1 MENVMAVLGN
11 MSFEIVSIM
20 FYAIRYQISF
30 CNYIRDHN
38 QQIKKMCLG
47 AQEKQI
53 SFIYSP

>member
-30 CNYIRDHN
+30 CNYIRDHK